1 MTLPTMLD
9 HRLLVVTG
17 KGGVGKSTT
26 AAALALAGA
35 RTGRRTALVEVEG
48 RQTFPSLFDTPAWDF
63 EEREVRPGLFG
74 VSIDAEDSLQEY
86 LELFYGA
93 KRLSRFVVGSTAV
106 EFATTAA
113 PGIKDVLLIGKV
125 KEMERRR
132 DADGRFTYDLIV
144 LDAPPTGRIVGFLS
158 APEATVELVN
168 MGPIRQQA
176 RSVVD
181 MITDQ
186 ARTLAV
192 PVTVLEDLPVTETLE
207 GAAAL
212 RELGVALGPVVVN
225 RVLPTRLDAAA
236 QARLQDGLTPQAI
249 ARRATDAGA
258 PLEAQGA
265 EALLA
270 QAEAEAARVA
280 LQVELRERL
289 RADLDA
295 PLLELPEHYAESFGP
310 AEISALAGTIEELVR

>member
-1 MTLPTMLD
+1 VTLDTLLS

-26 AAALALAGA
+26 AAALALASA
-35 RTGRRTALVEVEG
+35 RGGRRTALVEVEG
-48 RQTFPSLFDTPAWDF
+48 RQAFASLFDTPPWDF

-74 VSIDAEDSLQEY
+74 VSVDAEDSLQEY

-132 DADGRFTYDLIV
+132 EPDGRFTYDLIV
-144 LDAPPTGRIVGFLS
+144 LDAPPTGRVVAFLR
-158 APEATVELVN
+158 APEATLELVT

-181 MITDQ
+181 MVTDHE
-186 ARTLAV
+186 RTCAV

-212 RELGVALGPVVVN
+212 RALGVALGPVVVN
-225 RVLPTRLDAAA
+225 RVLPERVDAEARAA
-236 QARLQDGLTPQAI
+236 LVEGLSPQAVADRAQRAGAALEPDGARL
-249 ARRATDAGA
+249 
-258 PLEAQGA
+258 
-265 EALLA
+265 LLA
-270 QAEAEAARVA
+270 QAEADRARLA
-280 LQVELRERL
+280 LQAELRERL
-289 RADLDA
+289 HEHLDV
-295 PLLELPEHYAESFGP
+295 PLLELPERYGTRFGP
-310 AEISALAGTIEELVR
+310 QELDTLARAIEERVA